1 MASFTVSYDCSSLA
15 QPDLGTVDE
24 LLRLDLAL
32 RRCDC
37 ELRLKRAGIP
47 LRELIDFAGLA
58 EVLRVEA
65 GRQAEEREE
74 PLGVEEEGELD
85 DPTL

>member
-1 MASFTVSYDCSSLA
+1 VASYTVSYDCGSLA
-15 QPDLGTVDE
+15 QPDLGTIDE
-24 LLRLDLAL
+24 LLRLDLTL
-32 RRCDC
+32 RRRDC
-37 ELRLKRAGIP
+37 KLQLKRPGTP

-74 PLGVEEEGELD
+74 PLGVEEECELD